1 MSVLSEMIKSD
12 KKRVGFDLWVGGLAW
27 YDSWF
32 GSKGSR
38 VQISSGPPYLIRI
51 SNQHPVRRFSNL
63 YGSEALVADLI

>member
-32 GSKGSR
+32 QASA
-38 VQISSGPPYLIRI
+38 LD
-51 SNQHPVRRFSNL
+51 NQCRTIHL
-63 YGSEALVADLI
+63 